1 MRACILAA
9 GIGQR
14 LRPLTDDKPK
24 ALVEVDGIS
33 FLDRLI
39 SQLASVGVNELIVAT
54 GWREDAVERALA
66 KCKIPWKTRRNERFD
81 STQNSVSLF
90 ACADAL
96 LAPGL
101 NGGAVDV
108 FKLDGDVIVDVE
120 VFRRLIEKQRAT
132 GADLVAAIDPHRDQ
146 PLGPP
151 LGAEE
156 MKVMV
161 EADRIT
167 AFGKHL
173 DPKKAAGE
181 SIGVEL
187 ISSRAVS
194 SIVDAMGA
202 LITSGVTNLYYEDVY
217 DRLLR
222 PGRDGVAPLDAR
234 AVDVGDLPWTEV
246 DTPEDLA
253 RNHPA
258 RILQLD
264 AAF

>member
-24 ALVEVDGIS
+24 ALVEVDGKS

-39 SQLASVGVNELIVAT
+39 AQLAAVGVKELVVAT

-66 KCKIPWKTRRNERFD
+66 RSPIPWKLRRNDRFD
-81 STQNSVSLF
+81 TTQNSVSLH

-96 LAPGL
+96 FADGPQ
-101 NGGAVDV
+101 DV

-120 VFRRLIEKQRAT
+120 VFRRLLQKQRET
-132 GADLVAAIDPHRDQ
+132 GAHLVAAIDPHRDV
-146 PLGPP
+146 P

-156 MKVMV
+156 MKVTV
-161 EADRIT
+161 AKAEADRIT

-173 DPKKAAGE
+173 DPKASAGE

-187 ISSRAVS
+187 ISAAGLSP
-194 SIVDAMGA
+194 IFDALGA
-202 LITSGVTNLYYEDVY
+202 LVTAGTTDLYYEDVY
-217 DRLLR
+217 DRLLSTH
-222 PGRDGVAPLDAR
+222 GGPLDAR

-246 DTPEDLA
+246 DTADDLA
-253 RNHPA
+253 RAGAIA
-258 RILQLD
+258 RRTR
-264 AAF
+264 AN

>member
-24 ALVEVDGIS
+24 ALVEVDGKS

-39 SQLASVGVNELIVAT
+39 AQLAAVGVRELIVAT
-54 GWREDAVERALA
+54 GYRQDAVERALER
-66 KCKIPWKTRRNERFD
+66 CPIPWKLRRNDRFD
-81 STQNSVSLF
+81 TTQNSVSLH

-96 LAPGL
+96 LE
-101 NGGAVDV
+101 GGAQDV

-120 VFRRLIEKQRAT
+120 VFRRLMQKQHAT
-132 GADLVAAIDPHRDQ
+132 GAHLVAAIDPHVA
-146 PLGPP
+146 PGSSP

-156 MKVMV
+156 MKVTLSKGPDG
-161 EADRIT
+161 AGGRDDDRIT

-173 DPKKAAGE
+173 DPRASAGE

-187 ISSRAVS
+187 ISAAGLCP
-194 SIVDAMGA
+194 ILDALGA
-202 LITSGVTNLYYEDVY
+202 LVTQGVTNLYYEDVY
-217 DRLLR
+217 DRLLPSR
-222 PGRDGVAPLDAR
+222 GGSLDAR

-246 DTPEDLA
+246 DTAEDLA
-253 RNHPA
+253 RAAMIA
-258 RILQLD
+258 RRTR
-264 AAF
+264 AY